1 MSSLYEQ
8 NLWNKIDFL
17 HERYTRHHTYM
28 SHFLDIMSRYHQA
41 CFDFSK
47 SIKNII
53 SKNYSLSDDESSTWN
68 NSMKSFINC
77 LSSHSQL
84 FLQTSENIKNTII
97 DPITKSLQEHSLKEK
112 DTYMTYN
119 KTRNIYNNLKNSLD
133 KAHKEFE
140 LKAKD
145 SENLV
150 YNSKKAK
157 LQNLGNPEQLAK
169 MEAKATDALTSAT
182 MCEEKYMNIID
193 DANKA
198 RENETLL
205 QKKTHNFY
213 ETCDNY
219 YYTQIKSVIGFNITN
234 LKQMASSIKMEII
247 DLTDRFDRLSLENDI
262 KEFIEKNKSDAKPD
276 SNIEFIP
283 YVPCPELSKRSSSK
297 SLNKQEIADF
307 DIKCE
312 VVSTFKK
319 YFKNI
324 RADLNMV
331 EEKNK
336 NTMRNLIGAQS
347 WRQQGRNS
355 FEYHHGGQFGNF
367 ANGTAFM
374 VHSKQEL
381 DSIKQQIVSYCDA
394 NNARAYITCN
404 PRSESAIKTHLANL
418 GKKFGKRLN
427 PWDQKFGFEHMAGQA
442 KPYGPNWTDRIR
454 FFLDIDTKKNAY
466 YLPSTKTNKIRL
478 KKVTDK
484 NGKEVLYVDDANY
497 PKLKNCI
504 VTIESKGSQI
514 FLPKYPNQEQ
524 ELISLGALNVWNET
538 KNILNQ
544 FGVPVE
550 TEYETPS
557 GGLHVVI
564 ADISKIQDVNGM
576 EKALMVF
583 DDDLPAGMTQL
594 VHLNMDGKLILYS
607 NVDTAGY

>member
-169 MEAKATDALTSAT
+169 MESKATDALTSAT

-198 RENETLL
+198 RENEILL

-336 NTMRNLIGAQS
+336 NTMRNLIDRLLKVES
-347 WRQQGRNS
+347 
-355 FEYHHGGQFGNF
+355 
-367 ANGTAFM
+367 
-374 VHSKQEL
+374 
-381 DSIKQQIVSYCDA
+381 
-394 NNARAYITCN
+394 N
-404 PRSESAIKTHLANL
+404 PLSAL
-418 GKKFGKRLN
+418 GKKELEDLLN
-427 PWDQKFGFEHMAGQA
+427 QLRDLDMKSYFLLYLSKVKSKGLIESEKLFMDLKEIIFYILKLSEEAQDFETTQNCIILSQKLYMEN
-442 KPYGPNWTDRIR
+442 KITK
-454 FFLDIDTKKNAY
+454 TKKYLVDYIRDYNWLNTIEFWESIIELMIQKEITKNEEINKNKDEKEQQSNAKNIVFSQVFSY
-466 YLPSTKTNKIRL
+466 SGNMVEFNIKKEDIIEMVEKFCREFEIDKSMLDVIIENVNNMMNNKIQRQKEEEEKN
-478 KKVTDK
+478 KKMMEEMKKDEK
-484 NGKEVLYVDDANY
+484 NGQPQKVEVIKDYF
-497 PKLKNCI
+497 
-504 VTIESKGSQI
+504 S
-514 FLPKYPNQEQ
+514 
-524 ELISLGALNVWNET
+524 
-538 KNILNQ
+538 
-544 FGVPVE
+544 
-550 TEYETPS
+550 
-557 GGLHVVI
+557 
-564 ADISKIQDVNGM
+564 ADK
-576 EKALMVF
+576 
-583 DDDLPAGMTQL
+583 
-594 VHLNMDGKLILYS
+594 
-607 NVDTAGY
+607 

>member
-262 KEFIEKNKSDAKPD
+262 KEFIEKNKSDSKPD

-336 NTMRNLIGAQS
+336 NTMRNLIDRLLKVES
-347 WRQQGRNS
+347 
-355 FEYHHGGQFGNF
+355 
-367 ANGTAFM
+367 
-374 VHSKQEL
+374 
-381 DSIKQQIVSYCDA
+381 
-394 NNARAYITCN
+394 N
-404 PRSESAIKTHLANL
+404 PLSAL
-418 GKKFGKRLN
+418 GKKELEDLLN
-427 PWDQKFGFEHMAGQA
+427 QLRDLDMKSYFLLYLSKVKSKGLIESEKLFMDLKEIIFYILKLSEEAQDFETTQNCIILSQKLYMEN
-442 KPYGPNWTDRIR
+442 KITK
-454 FFLDIDTKKNAY
+454 TKKYLVDYIRDYNWLNTIEFWESIIELMIQKEITKNEEINKNKDEKEQQSNAKNIVFSQVFSY
-466 YLPSTKTNKIRL
+466 SGNMVEFNIKKEDIIEMVEKFCREFEIDKSMLDVIVENVNNMMNNKIQRQKEEEEKN
-478 KKVTDK
+478 KKMMEEMKKDEK
-484 NGKEVLYVDDANY
+484 NGQPQKVEVIKDYF
-497 PKLKNCI
+497 
-504 VTIESKGSQI
+504 S
-514 FLPKYPNQEQ
+514 
-524 ELISLGALNVWNET
+524 
-538 KNILNQ
+538 
-544 FGVPVE
+544 
-550 TEYETPS
+550 
-557 GGLHVVI
+557 
-564 ADISKIQDVNGM
+564 ADK
-576 EKALMVF
+576 
-583 DDDLPAGMTQL
+583 
-594 VHLNMDGKLILYS
+594 
-607 NVDTAGY
+607 

>member
-157 LQNLGNPEQLAK
+157 LQNLGNQEQLAK

-336 NTMRNLIGAQS
+336 NTMRNLIDRLLKVES
-347 WRQQGRNS
+347 
-355 FEYHHGGQFGNF
+355 
-367 ANGTAFM
+367 
-374 VHSKQEL
+374 
-381 DSIKQQIVSYCDA
+381 
-394 NNARAYITCN
+394 N
-404 PRSESAIKTHLANL
+404 PLSAL
-418 GKKFGKRLN
+418 GKKELEDLLN
-427 PWDQKFGFEHMAGQA
+427 QLRDLDMKSYFLLYLSKVKSKGLIESEKLFMDLKEIIFYILKLSEEAQDFETTQNCIILSQKLYMEN
-442 KPYGPNWTDRIR
+442 KITK
-454 FFLDIDTKKNAY
+454 TKKYLVDYIRDYNWLNTIEFWESIIELMIQKEITKNEEINKNKDEKEQQSNAKNIVFSQVFSY
-466 YLPSTKTNKIRL
+466 SGNMVEFNIKKEDIIEMVEKFCREFEIDKSMLDVIVENVNNMMNNKIQRQKEEEEKN
-478 KKVTDK
+478 KKMMEEMKKDEK
-484 NGKEVLYVDDANY
+484 NGQPQKVEVIKDYF
-497 PKLKNCI
+497 
-504 VTIESKGSQI
+504 S
-514 FLPKYPNQEQ
+514 
-524 ELISLGALNVWNET
+524 
-538 KNILNQ
+538 
-544 FGVPVE
+544 
-550 TEYETPS
+550 
-557 GGLHVVI
+557 
-564 ADISKIQDVNGM
+564 ADK
-576 EKALMVF
+576 
-583 DDDLPAGMTQL
+583 
-594 VHLNMDGKLILYS
+594 
-607 NVDTAGY
+607 

>member
-336 NTMRNLIGAQS
+336 NTMRNLIDRLLKVES
-347 WRQQGRNS
+347 
-355 FEYHHGGQFGNF
+355 
-367 ANGTAFM
+367 
-374 VHSKQEL
+374 
-381 DSIKQQIVSYCDA
+381 
-394 NNARAYITCN
+394 N
-404 PRSESAIKTHLANL
+404 PLSAL
-418 GKKFGKRLN
+418 GKKELEDLLN
-427 PWDQKFGFEHMAGQA
+427 QLRDLDMKSYFLLYLSKVKSKGLIESEKLFMDLKEIIFYILKLSEEAQDFETTQNCIILSQKLYMEN
-442 KPYGPNWTDRIR
+442 KITK
-454 FFLDIDTKKNAY
+454 TKKYLVDYIRDYNWLNTIEFWESIIELMIQKEITKNEEINKNKDEKEQQSNAKNIVFSQVFSY
-466 YLPSTKTNKIRL
+466 SGNMVEFNIKKEDIIEMVEKFCREFEIDKSMLDVIVENVNNMMNNKIQRQKEEEEKN
-478 KKVTDK
+478 KKMEEMKKDEK
-484 NGKEVLYVDDANY
+484 NGQPQKVEVIKDYF
-497 PKLKNCI
+497 
-504 VTIESKGSQI
+504 S
-514 FLPKYPNQEQ
+514 
-524 ELISLGALNVWNET
+524 
-538 KNILNQ
+538 
-544 FGVPVE
+544 
-550 TEYETPS
+550 
-557 GGLHVVI
+557 
-564 ADISKIQDVNGM
+564 ADK
-576 EKALMVF
+576 
-583 DDDLPAGMTQL
+583 
-594 VHLNMDGKLILYS
+594 
-607 NVDTAGY
+607 

>member
-169 MEAKATDALTSAT
+169 MESKATDALTSAT

-198 RENETLL
+198 RENEILL

-336 NTMRNLIGAQS
+336 NTMRNLIDRLLKVES
-347 WRQQGRNS
+347 
-355 FEYHHGGQFGNF
+355 
-367 ANGTAFM
+367 
-374 VHSKQEL
+374 
-381 DSIKQQIVSYCDA
+381 
-394 NNARAYITCN
+394 N
-404 PRSESAIKTHLANL
+404 PLSAL
-418 GKKFGKRLN
+418 GKKELEDLLN
-427 PWDQKFGFEHMAGQA
+427 QLRDLDMKSYFLLYLSKVKSKGLIESEKLFMDLKEIIFYILKLSEEAQDFETTQNCIILSQKLYMEN
-442 KPYGPNWTDRIR
+442 KITK
-454 FFLDIDTKKNAY
+454 TKKYLVDYIRDYNWLNTIEFWESIIELMIQKEITKNEEINKNKDEKEQQSNAKNIVFSQVFSY
-466 YLPSTKTNKIRL
+466 SGNMVEFNIKKEDIIEMVEKFCREFEIDKSMLDVIVENVNNMMNNKIQRQKEEEEKN
-478 KKVTDK
+478 KKMMEEMKKDEK
-484 NGKEVLYVDDANY
+484 NGQPQKVEVIKDYF
-497 PKLKNCI
+497 
-504 VTIESKGSQI
+504 S
-514 FLPKYPNQEQ
+514 
-524 ELISLGALNVWNET
+524 
-538 KNILNQ
+538 
-544 FGVPVE
+544 
-550 TEYETPS
+550 
-557 GGLHVVI
+557 
-564 ADISKIQDVNGM
+564 ADK
-576 EKALMVF
+576 
-583 DDDLPAGMTQL
+583 
-594 VHLNMDGKLILYS
+594 
-607 NVDTAGY
+607 

>member
-198 RENETLL
+198 RENEILL

-262 KEFIEKNKSDAKPD
+262 KEFIEKNKSDSKPD

-336 NTMRNLIGAQS
+336 NTMRNLIDRLLKVES
-347 WRQQGRNS
+347 
-355 FEYHHGGQFGNF
+355 
-367 ANGTAFM
+367 
-374 VHSKQEL
+374 
-381 DSIKQQIVSYCDA
+381 
-394 NNARAYITCN
+394 N
-404 PRSESAIKTHLANL
+404 PLSAL
-418 GKKFGKRLN
+418 GKKELEDLLN
-427 PWDQKFGFEHMAGQA
+427 QLRDLDMKSYFLLYLSKVKSKGLIESEKLFMDLKEIIFYILKLSEEAQDFETTQNCIILSQKLYMEN
-442 KPYGPNWTDRIR
+442 KITK
-454 FFLDIDTKKNAY
+454 TKKYLVDYIRDYNWLNTIEFWESIIELMIQKEITKNEEINKNKDEKEQQSNAKNIVFSQVFSY
-466 YLPSTKTNKIRL
+466 SGNMVEFNIKKEDIIEMVEKFCREFEIDKSMLDVIVENVNNMMNNKIQRQKEEEEKN
-478 KKVTDK
+478 KKMMEEMKKDEK
-484 NGKEVLYVDDANY
+484 NGQPQKVEVIKDYF
-497 PKLKNCI
+497 
-504 VTIESKGSQI
+504 S
-514 FLPKYPNQEQ
+514 
-524 ELISLGALNVWNET
+524 
-538 KNILNQ
+538 
-544 FGVPVE
+544 
-550 TEYETPS
+550 
-557 GGLHVVI
+557 
-564 ADISKIQDVNGM
+564 ADK
-576 EKALMVF
+576 
-583 DDDLPAGMTQL
+583 
-594 VHLNMDGKLILYS
+594 
-607 NVDTAGY
+607 

>member
-133 KAHKEFE
+133 KVHKEFE

-198 RENETLL
+198 RENEILL

-336 NTMRNLIGAQS
+336 NTMRNLIDRLLKVES
-347 WRQQGRNS
+347 
-355 FEYHHGGQFGNF
+355 
-367 ANGTAFM
+367 
-374 VHSKQEL
+374 
-381 DSIKQQIVSYCDA
+381 
-394 NNARAYITCN
+394 N
-404 PRSESAIKTHLANL
+404 PLSAL
-418 GKKFGKRLN
+418 GKKELEDLLN
-427 PWDQKFGFEHMAGQA
+427 QLRDLDMKSYFLLYLSKVKSKGLIESEKLFMDLKEIIFYILKLSEEAQDFETTQNCIILSQKLYMEN
-442 KPYGPNWTDRIR
+442 KITK
-454 FFLDIDTKKNAY
+454 TKKYLVDYIRDYNWLNTIEFWESIIELMIQKEITKNEEINKNKDEKEQQSNAKNIVFSQVFSY
-466 YLPSTKTNKIRL
+466 SGNMVEFNIKKEDIIEMVEKFCREFEIDKSMLDVIVENVNNMMNNKIQRQKEEEEKN
-478 KKVTDK
+478 KKMMEEMKKDEK
-484 NGKEVLYVDDANY
+484 NGQ
-497 PKLKNCI
+497 P
-504 VTIESKGSQI
+504 Q
-514 FLPKYPNQEQ
+514 
-524 ELISLGALNVWNET
+524 
-538 KNILNQ
+538 
-544 FGVPVE
+544 
-550 TEYETPS
+550 
-557 GGLHVVI
+557 
-564 ADISKIQDVNGM
+564 KI
-576 EKALMVF
+576 
-583 DDDLPAGMTQL
+583 
-594 VHLNMDGKLILYS
+594 
-607 NVDTAGY
+607 

>member
-77 LSSHSQL
+77 LLSHSQL

-198 RENETLL
+198 RENEILL

-336 NTMRNLIGAQS
+336 NTMRNLIDRLLKVES
-347 WRQQGRNS
+347 
-355 FEYHHGGQFGNF
+355 
-367 ANGTAFM
+367 
-374 VHSKQEL
+374 
-381 DSIKQQIVSYCDA
+381 
-394 NNARAYITCN
+394 N
-404 PRSESAIKTHLANL
+404 PLSAL
-418 GKKFGKRLN
+418 GKKELEDLLN
-427 PWDQKFGFEHMAGQA
+427 QLRDLDMKSYFLLYLSKVKSKGLIESEKLFMDLKEIIFYILKLSEEAQDFETTQNCIILSQKLYMEN
-442 KPYGPNWTDRIR
+442 KITK
-454 FFLDIDTKKNAY
+454 TKKYLVDYIRDYNWLNTIEFWESIIELMIQKEITKNEEINKNKDEKEQQSNAKNIVFSQVFSY
-466 YLPSTKTNKIRL
+466 SGNMVEFNIKKEDIIEMVEKFCREFEIDKSMLDVIVENVNNMMNNKIQRQKEEEEKN
-478 KKVTDK
+478 KKMMEEMKKDEK
-484 NGKEVLYVDDANY
+484 NGQPQKVEVIKDYF
-497 PKLKNCI
+497 
-504 VTIESKGSQI
+504 S
-514 FLPKYPNQEQ
+514 
-524 ELISLGALNVWNET
+524 
-538 KNILNQ
+538 
-544 FGVPVE
+544 
-550 TEYETPS
+550 
-557 GGLHVVI
+557 
-564 ADISKIQDVNGM
+564 ADK
-576 EKALMVF
+576 
-583 DDDLPAGMTQL
+583 
-594 VHLNMDGKLILYS
+594 
-607 NVDTAGY
+607 

>member
-84 FLQTSENIKNTII
+84 FLQTSENIKNIII

-198 RENETLL
+198 RENEILL

-336 NTMRNLIGAQS
+336 NTMRNLIDRLLKVES
-347 WRQQGRNS
+347 
-355 FEYHHGGQFGNF
+355 
-367 ANGTAFM
+367 
-374 VHSKQEL
+374 
-381 DSIKQQIVSYCDA
+381 
-394 NNARAYITCN
+394 N
-404 PRSESAIKTHLANL
+404 PLSAL
-418 GKKFGKRLN
+418 GKKELEDLLN
-427 PWDQKFGFEHMAGQA
+427 QLRDLDMKSYFLLYLSKVKSKGLIESEKLFMDLKEIIFYILKLSEEAQDFETTQNCIILSQKLYMEN
-442 KPYGPNWTDRIR
+442 KITK
-454 FFLDIDTKKNAY
+454 TKKYLVDYIRDYNWLNTIEFWESIIELMIQKEITKNEEINKNKDEKEQQSNAKNIVFSQVFSY
-466 YLPSTKTNKIRL
+466 SGNMVEFNIKKEDIIEMVEKFCREFEIDKSMLDVIVENVNNMMNNKIQRQKEEEEKN
-478 KKVTDK
+478 KKMMEEMKKDEK
-484 NGKEVLYVDDANY
+484 NGQPQKVEVIKDYF
-497 PKLKNCI
+497 
-504 VTIESKGSQI
+504 S
-514 FLPKYPNQEQ
+514 
-524 ELISLGALNVWNET
+524 
-538 KNILNQ
+538 
-544 FGVPVE
+544 
-550 TEYETPS
+550 
-557 GGLHVVI
+557 
-564 ADISKIQDVNGM
+564 ADK
-576 EKALMVF
+576 
-583 DDDLPAGMTQL
+583 
-594 VHLNMDGKLILYS
+594 
-607 NVDTAGY
+607 

>member
-169 MEAKATDALTSAT
+169 MEAKATDSLTSAT

-198 RENETLL
+198 RENEILL

-247 DLTDRFDRLSLENDI
+247 DLTDRFDRLSLDNDI

-336 NTMRNLIGAQS
+336 NTMRNLIDRLLKVES
-347 WRQQGRNS
+347 
-355 FEYHHGGQFGNF
+355 
-367 ANGTAFM
+367 
-374 VHSKQEL
+374 
-381 DSIKQQIVSYCDA
+381 
-394 NNARAYITCN
+394 N
-404 PRSESAIKTHLANL
+404 PLSAL
-418 GKKFGKRLN
+418 GKKELEDLLN
-427 PWDQKFGFEHMAGQA
+427 QLRDLDMKSYFLLYLSKVKSKGLIESEKLFMDLKEIIFYILKLSEEAQDFETTQNCIILSQKLYMEN
-442 KPYGPNWTDRIR
+442 KITK
-454 FFLDIDTKKNAY
+454 TKKYLVDYIRDYNWLNTIEFWESIIELMIQKEITKNEEINKNKDEKEQQSNAKNIVFSQVFSY
-466 YLPSTKTNKIRL
+466 SGNMVEFNIKKEDIIEMVEKFCREFEIDKSMLDVIVENVNNMMNNKIQRQKEEEEKN
-478 KKVTDK
+478 KKMMEEMKKDEK
-484 NGKEVLYVDDANY
+484 NGQPQKVEVIKNY
-497 PKLKNCI
+497 F
-504 VTIESKGSQI
+504 S
-514 FLPKYPNQEQ
+514 
-524 ELISLGALNVWNET
+524 
-538 KNILNQ
+538 
-544 FGVPVE
+544 
-550 TEYETPS
+550 
-557 GGLHVVI
+557 
-564 ADISKIQDVNGM
+564 ADK
-576 EKALMVF
+576 
-583 DDDLPAGMTQL
+583 
-594 VHLNMDGKLILYS
+594 
-607 NVDTAGY
+607 

>member
-169 MEAKATDALTSAT
+169 MEAKATDSLTSAT

-198 RENETLL
+198 RENEILL

-336 NTMRNLIGAQS
+336 NTMRNLIDRLLKVES
-347 WRQQGRNS
+347 
-355 FEYHHGGQFGNF
+355 
-367 ANGTAFM
+367 
-374 VHSKQEL
+374 
-381 DSIKQQIVSYCDA
+381 
-394 NNARAYITCN
+394 N
-404 PRSESAIKTHLANL
+404 PLSAL
-418 GKKFGKRLN
+418 GKKELEDLLN
-427 PWDQKFGFEHMAGQA
+427 QLRDLDMKSYFLLYLSKVKSKGLIESEKLFMDLKEIIFYILKLSEEAQDFETTQNCIILSQKLYMEN
-442 KPYGPNWTDRIR
+442 KITK
-454 FFLDIDTKKNAY
+454 TKKYLVDYIRDYNWLNTIEFWESIIELMIQKEITKNEEINKNKDEKEQQSNAKNIVFSQVFSY
-466 YLPSTKTNKIRL
+466 SGNMVEFNIKKEDIIEMVEKFCREFEIDKSMLDVIVENVNNMMNNKIQRQKEEEEKN
-478 KKVTDK
+478 KKMMEEMKKDEK
-484 NGKEVLYVDDANY
+484 NGQPQKVEVIKDYF
-497 PKLKNCI
+497 
-504 VTIESKGSQI
+504 S
-514 FLPKYPNQEQ
+514 
-524 ELISLGALNVWNET
+524 
-538 KNILNQ
+538 
-544 FGVPVE
+544 
-550 TEYETPS
+550 
-557 GGLHVVI
+557 
-564 ADISKIQDVNGM
+564 ADK
-576 EKALMVF
+576 
-583 DDDLPAGMTQL
+583 
-594 VHLNMDGKLILYS
+594 
-607 NVDTAGY
+607 

>member
-169 MEAKATDALTSAT
+169 MEAKATDALTGAT

-198 RENETLL
+198 RENEILL

-247 DLTDRFDRLSLENDI
+247 DLTDRFDRLSLDNDI

-336 NTMRNLIGAQS
+336 NTMRNLIDRLLKVES
-347 WRQQGRNS
+347 
-355 FEYHHGGQFGNF
+355 
-367 ANGTAFM
+367 
-374 VHSKQEL
+374 
-381 DSIKQQIVSYCDA
+381 
-394 NNARAYITCN
+394 N
-404 PRSESAIKTHLANL
+404 PLSAL
-418 GKKFGKRLN
+418 GKKELEDLLN
-427 PWDQKFGFEHMAGQA
+427 QLRDLDMKSYFLLYLSKVKSKGLIESEKLFMDLKEIIFYILKLSEEAQDFETTQNCIILSQKLYMEN
-442 KPYGPNWTDRIR
+442 KITK
-454 FFLDIDTKKNAY
+454 TKKYLVDYIRDYNWLNTIEFWESIIELMIQKEITKNEEINKNKDEKEQQSNAKNIVFSQVFSY
-466 YLPSTKTNKIRL
+466 SGNMVEFNIKKEDIIEMVEKFCREFEIDKSMLDVIVENVNNMMNNKIQRQKEEEEKN
-478 KKVTDK
+478 KKMMEEMKKDEK
-484 NGKEVLYVDDANY
+484 NGQPQKVEVIKDYF
-497 PKLKNCI
+497 
-504 VTIESKGSQI
+504 S
-514 FLPKYPNQEQ
+514 
-524 ELISLGALNVWNET
+524 
-538 KNILNQ
+538 
-544 FGVPVE
+544 
-550 TEYETPS
+550 
-557 GGLHVVI
+557 
-564 ADISKIQDVNGM
+564 ADK
-576 EKALMVF
+576 
-583 DDDLPAGMTQL
+583 
-594 VHLNMDGKLILYS
+594 
-607 NVDTAGY
+607 

>member
-336 NTMRNLIGAQS
+336 NTMRNLIDRLLKVES
-347 WRQQGRNS
+347 
-355 FEYHHGGQFGNF
+355 
-367 ANGTAFM
+367 
-374 VHSKQEL
+374 
-381 DSIKQQIVSYCDA
+381 
-394 NNARAYITCN
+394 N
-404 PRSESAIKTHLANL
+404 PLSAL
-418 GKKFGKRLN
+418 GKKELEDLLN
-427 PWDQKFGFEHMAGQA
+427 QLRDLDMKSYFLLYLSKVKSKGLIESEKLFMDLKEIIFYILKLSEEAQDFETTQNCIILSQKLYMEN
-442 KPYGPNWTDRIR
+442 KITK
-454 FFLDIDTKKNAY
+454 TKKYLVDYIRDYNWLNTIEFWESIIELMIQKEITKNEEINKNKDEKEQQSNAKNIVFSQVFSY
-466 YLPSTKTNKIRL
+466 SGNMVEFNIKKEDIIEMVEKFCREFEIDKSMLDVIIENVNNMMNNKIQRQKEEEEKN
-478 KKVTDK
+478 KKMMEEMKKDEK
-484 NGKEVLYVDDANY
+484 NGQPQKVEVIKDYF
-497 PKLKNCI
+497 
-504 VTIESKGSQI
+504 S
-514 FLPKYPNQEQ
+514 
-524 ELISLGALNVWNET
+524 
-538 KNILNQ
+538 
-544 FGVPVE
+544 
-550 TEYETPS
+550 
-557 GGLHVVI
+557 
-564 ADISKIQDVNGM
+564 ADK
-576 EKALMVF
+576 
-583 DDDLPAGMTQL
+583 
-594 VHLNMDGKLILYS
+594 
-607 NVDTAGY
+607 

>member
-205 QKKTHNFY
+205 QKKTHYFY

-336 NTMRNLIGAQS
+336 NTMRNLIDRLLKVES
-347 WRQQGRNS
+347 
-355 FEYHHGGQFGNF
+355 
-367 ANGTAFM
+367 
-374 VHSKQEL
+374 
-381 DSIKQQIVSYCDA
+381 
-394 NNARAYITCN
+394 N
-404 PRSESAIKTHLANL
+404 PLSAL
-418 GKKFGKRLN
+418 GKKELEDLLN
-427 PWDQKFGFEHMAGQA
+427 QLRDLDMKSYFLLYLSKVKSKGLIESEKLFMDLKEIIFYILKLSEEAQDFETTQNCIILSQKLYMEN
-442 KPYGPNWTDRIR
+442 KITK
-454 FFLDIDTKKNAY
+454 TKKYLVDYIRDYNWLNTIEFWESIIELMIQKEITKNEEINKNKDEKEQQSNAKNIVFSQVFSY
-466 YLPSTKTNKIRL
+466 SGNMVEFNIKKEDIIEMVEKFCREFEIDKSMLDVIVENVNNMMNNKIQRQKEEEEKN
-478 KKVTDK
+478 KKMMEEMKKDEK
-484 NGKEVLYVDDANY
+484 NGQPQKVEVIKDYF
-497 PKLKNCI
+497 
-504 VTIESKGSQI
+504 S
-514 FLPKYPNQEQ
+514 
-524 ELISLGALNVWNET
+524 
-538 KNILNQ
+538 
-544 FGVPVE
+544 
-550 TEYETPS
+550 
-557 GGLHVVI
+557 
-564 ADISKIQDVNGM
+564 ADK
-576 EKALMVF
+576 
-583 DDDLPAGMTQL
+583 
-594 VHLNMDGKLILYS
+594 
-607 NVDTAGY
+607 

>member
-182 MCEEKYMNIID
+182 ICEEKYMNIID

-336 NTMRNLIGAQS
+336 NTMRNLIDRLLKVES
-347 WRQQGRNS
+347 
-355 FEYHHGGQFGNF
+355 
-367 ANGTAFM
+367 
-374 VHSKQEL
+374 
-381 DSIKQQIVSYCDA
+381 
-394 NNARAYITCN
+394 N
-404 PRSESAIKTHLANL
+404 PLSAL
-418 GKKFGKRLN
+418 GKKELEDLLN
-427 PWDQKFGFEHMAGQA
+427 QLRDLDMKSYFLLYLSKVKSKGLIESEKLFMDLKEIIFYILKLSEEAQDFETTQNCIILSQKLYMEN
-442 KPYGPNWTDRIR
+442 KITK
-454 FFLDIDTKKNAY
+454 TKKYLVDYIRDYNWLNTIEFWESIIELMIQKEITKNEEINKNKDEKEQQSNAKNIVFSQVFSY
-466 YLPSTKTNKIRL
+466 SGNMVEFNIKKEDIIEMVEKFCREFEIDKSMLDVIVENVNNMMNNKIQRQKEEEEKN
-478 KKVTDK
+478 KKMMEEMKKDEK
-484 NGKEVLYVDDANY
+484 NGQPQKVEVIKDYF
-497 PKLKNCI
+497 
-504 VTIESKGSQI
+504 S
-514 FLPKYPNQEQ
+514 
-524 ELISLGALNVWNET
+524 
-538 KNILNQ
+538 
-544 FGVPVE
+544 
-550 TEYETPS
+550 
-557 GGLHVVI
+557 
-564 ADISKIQDVNGM
+564 ADK
-576 EKALMVF
+576 
-583 DDDLPAGMTQL
+583 
-594 VHLNMDGKLILYS
+594 
-607 NVDTAGY
+607 

>member
-297 SLNKQEIADF
+297 SLNKQEIDDF

-336 NTMRNLIGAQS
+336 NTMRNLIDRLLKVES
-347 WRQQGRNS
+347 
-355 FEYHHGGQFGNF
+355 
-367 ANGTAFM
+367 
-374 VHSKQEL
+374 
-381 DSIKQQIVSYCDA
+381 
-394 NNARAYITCN
+394 N
-404 PRSESAIKTHLANL
+404 PLSAL
-418 GKKFGKRLN
+418 GKKELEDLLN
-427 PWDQKFGFEHMAGQA
+427 QLRDLDMKSYFLLYLSKVKSKGLIESEKLFMDLKEIIFYILKLSEEAQDFETTQNCIILSQKLYMEN
-442 KPYGPNWTDRIR
+442 KITK
-454 FFLDIDTKKNAY
+454 TKKYLVDYIRDYNWLNTIEFWESIIELMIQKEITKNEEINKNKDEKEQQSNAKNIVFSQVFSY
-466 YLPSTKTNKIRL
+466 SGNMVEFNIKKEDIIEMVEKFCREFEIDKSMLDVIVENVNNMMNNKIQRQKEEEEKN
-478 KKVTDK
+478 KKMMEEMKKDEK
-484 NGKEVLYVDDANY
+484 NGQPQKVEVIKDYF
-497 PKLKNCI
+497 
-504 VTIESKGSQI
+504 S
-514 FLPKYPNQEQ
+514 
-524 ELISLGALNVWNET
+524 
-538 KNILNQ
+538 
-544 FGVPVE
+544 
-550 TEYETPS
+550 
-557 GGLHVVI
+557 
-564 ADISKIQDVNGM
+564 ADK
-576 EKALMVF
+576 
-583 DDDLPAGMTQL
+583 
-594 VHLNMDGKLILYS
+594 
-607 NVDTAGY
+607 

>member
-17 HERYTRHHTYM
+17 HERYIRHHTYM

-198 RENETLL
+198 RENEILL

-336 NTMRNLIGAQS
+336 NTMRNLIDRLLKVES
-347 WRQQGRNS
+347 
-355 FEYHHGGQFGNF
+355 
-367 ANGTAFM
+367 
-374 VHSKQEL
+374 
-381 DSIKQQIVSYCDA
+381 
-394 NNARAYITCN
+394 N
-404 PRSESAIKTHLANL
+404 PLSAL
-418 GKKFGKRLN
+418 GKKELEDLLN
-427 PWDQKFGFEHMAGQA
+427 QLRDLDMKSYFLLYLSKVKSKGLIESEKLFMDLKEIIFYILKLSEEAQDFETTQNCIILSQKLYMEN
-442 KPYGPNWTDRIR
+442 KITK
-454 FFLDIDTKKNAY
+454 TKKYLVDYIRDYNWLNTIEFWESIIELMIQKEITKNEEINKNKDEKEQQSNAKNIVFSQVFSY
-466 YLPSTKTNKIRL
+466 SGNMVEFNIKKEDIIEMVEKFCREFEIDKSMLDVIVENVNNMMNNKIQRQKEEEEKN
-478 KKVTDK
+478 KKMMEEMKKDEK
-484 NGKEVLYVDDANY
+484 NGQPQKVEVIKDYF
-497 PKLKNCI
+497 
-504 VTIESKGSQI
+504 S
-514 FLPKYPNQEQ
+514 
-524 ELISLGALNVWNET
+524 
-538 KNILNQ
+538 
-544 FGVPVE
+544 
-550 TEYETPS
+550 
-557 GGLHVVI
+557 
-564 ADISKIQDVNGM
+564 ADK
-576 EKALMVF
+576 
-583 DDDLPAGMTQL
+583 
-594 VHLNMDGKLILYS
+594 
-607 NVDTAGY
+607 

>member
-97 DPITKSLQEHSLKEK
+97 EPITKSLQEHSLKEK

-336 NTMRNLIGAQS
+336 NTMRNLIDRLLKVES
-347 WRQQGRNS
+347 
-355 FEYHHGGQFGNF
+355 
-367 ANGTAFM
+367 
-374 VHSKQEL
+374 
-381 DSIKQQIVSYCDA
+381 
-394 NNARAYITCN
+394 N
-404 PRSESAIKTHLANL
+404 PLSAL
-418 GKKFGKRLN
+418 GKKELEDLLN
-427 PWDQKFGFEHMAGQA
+427 QLRDLDMKSYFLLYLSKVKSKGLIESEKLFMDLKEIIFYILKLSEEAQDFETTQNCIILSQKLYMEN
-442 KPYGPNWTDRIR
+442 KITK
-454 FFLDIDTKKNAY
+454 TKKYLVDYIRDYNWLNTIEFWESIIELMIQKEITKNEEINKNKDEKEQQSNAKNIVFSQVFSY
-466 YLPSTKTNKIRL
+466 SGNMVEFNIKKEDIIEMVEKFCREFEIDKSMLDVIVENVNNMMNNKIQRQKEEEEKN
-478 KKVTDK
+478 KKMMEEMKKDEK
-484 NGKEVLYVDDANY
+484 NGQPQKVEVIKDYF
-497 PKLKNCI
+497 
-504 VTIESKGSQI
+504 S
-514 FLPKYPNQEQ
+514 
-524 ELISLGALNVWNET
+524 
-538 KNILNQ
+538 
-544 FGVPVE
+544 
-550 TEYETPS
+550 
-557 GGLHVVI
+557 
-564 ADISKIQDVNGM
+564 ADK
-576 EKALMVF
+576 
-583 DDDLPAGMTQL
+583 
-594 VHLNMDGKLILYS
+594 
-607 NVDTAGY
+607 

>member
-182 MCEEKYMNIID
+182 MCEEKYMNIIN

-336 NTMRNLIGAQS
+336 NTMRNLIDRLLKVES
-347 WRQQGRNS
+347 
-355 FEYHHGGQFGNF
+355 
-367 ANGTAFM
+367 
-374 VHSKQEL
+374 
-381 DSIKQQIVSYCDA
+381 
-394 NNARAYITCN
+394 N
-404 PRSESAIKTHLANL
+404 PLSAL
-418 GKKFGKRLN
+418 GKKELEDLLN
-427 PWDQKFGFEHMAGQA
+427 QLRDLDMKSYFLLYLSKVKSKGLIESEKLFMDLKEIIFYILKLSEEAQDFETTQNCIILSQKLYMEN
-442 KPYGPNWTDRIR
+442 KITK
-454 FFLDIDTKKNAY
+454 TKKYLVDYIRDYNWLNTIEFWESIIELMIQKEITKNEEINKNKDEKEQQSNAKNIVFSQVFSY
-466 YLPSTKTNKIRL
+466 SGNMVEFNIKKEDIIEMVEKFCREFEIDKSMLDVIVENVNNMMNNKIQRQKEEEEKN
-478 KKVTDK
+478 KKMMEEMKKDEK
-484 NGKEVLYVDDANY
+484 NGQPQKVEVIKDYF
-497 PKLKNCI
+497 
-504 VTIESKGSQI
+504 S
-514 FLPKYPNQEQ
+514 
-524 ELISLGALNVWNET
+524 
-538 KNILNQ
+538 
-544 FGVPVE
+544 
-550 TEYETPS
+550 
-557 GGLHVVI
+557 
-564 ADISKIQDVNGM
+564 ADK
-576 EKALMVF
+576 
-583 DDDLPAGMTQL
+583 
-594 VHLNMDGKLILYS
+594 
-607 NVDTAGY
+607 

>member
-262 KEFIEKNKSDAKPD
+262 KEFIEKNKSDTKPD

-336 NTMRNLIGAQS
+336 NTMRNLIDRLLKVES
-347 WRQQGRNS
+347 
-355 FEYHHGGQFGNF
+355 
-367 ANGTAFM
+367 
-374 VHSKQEL
+374 
-381 DSIKQQIVSYCDA
+381 
-394 NNARAYITCN
+394 N
-404 PRSESAIKTHLANL
+404 PLSAL
-418 GKKFGKRLN
+418 GKKELEDLLN
-427 PWDQKFGFEHMAGQA
+427 QLRDLDMKSYFLLYLSKVKSKGLIESEKLFMDLKEIIFYILKLSEEAQDFETTQNCIILSQKLYMEN
-442 KPYGPNWTDRIR
+442 KITK
-454 FFLDIDTKKNAY
+454 TKKYLVDYIRDYNWLNTIEFWESIIELMIQKEITKNEEINKNKDEKEQQSNAKNIVFSQVFSY
-466 YLPSTKTNKIRL
+466 SGNIVEFNIKKEDIIEMVEKFCREFEIDKSMLDVIVENVNNMMNNKIQRQKEEEEKN
-478 KKVTDK
+478 KKMMEEMKKDEK
-484 NGKEVLYVDDANY
+484 NGQPQKVEVIKDYF
-497 PKLKNCI
+497 
-504 VTIESKGSQI
+504 S
-514 FLPKYPNQEQ
+514 
-524 ELISLGALNVWNET
+524 
-538 KNILNQ
+538 
-544 FGVPVE
+544 
-550 TEYETPS
+550 
-557 GGLHVVI
+557 
-564 ADISKIQDVNGM
+564 ADK
-576 EKALMVF
+576 
-583 DDDLPAGMTQL
+583 
-594 VHLNMDGKLILYS
+594 
-607 NVDTAGY
+607 

>member
-198 RENETLL
+198 RENEILL

-336 NTMRNLIGAQS
+336 NTMRNLIDRLLKVES
-347 WRQQGRNS
+347 
-355 FEYHHGGQFGNF
+355 
-367 ANGTAFM
+367 
-374 VHSKQEL
+374 
-381 DSIKQQIVSYCDA
+381 
-394 NNARAYITCN
+394 N
-404 PRSESAIKTHLANL
+404 PLSAL
-418 GKKFGKRLN
+418 GKKELEDLLN
-427 PWDQKFGFEHMAGQA
+427 QLRDLDMKSYFLLYLSKVKSKGLIESEKLFMDLKEIIFYILKLSEEAQDFETTQNCIILSQKLYMEN
-442 KPYGPNWTDRIR
+442 KITK
-454 FFLDIDTKKNAY
+454 TKKYLVDYIRDYNWLNTIEFWESIIELMIQKEITKNEEINKNKDEKEQQSNAKNIVFSQVFSY
-466 YLPSTKTNKIRL
+466 SGNMVEFNIKKEDIIEMVEKFCREFEIDKSMLDVIIENVNNMMNNKIQRQKEEEEKN
-478 KKVTDK
+478 KKMMEEMKKDEK
-484 NGKEVLYVDDANY
+484 NGQPQKVEVIKDYF
-497 PKLKNCI
+497 
-504 VTIESKGSQI
+504 S
-514 FLPKYPNQEQ
+514 
-524 ELISLGALNVWNET
+524 
-538 KNILNQ
+538 
-544 FGVPVE
+544 
-550 TEYETPS
+550 
-557 GGLHVVI
+557 
-564 ADISKIQDVNGM
+564 ADK
-576 EKALMVF
+576 
-583 DDDLPAGMTQL
+583 
-594 VHLNMDGKLILYS
+594 
-607 NVDTAGY
+607 

>member
-247 DLTDRFDRLSLENDI
+247 DLTDRFDRLNLENDI

-276 SNIEFIP
+276 SYIEFIP

-336 NTMRNLIGAQS
+336 NTMRNLIDRLLKVES
-347 WRQQGRNS
+347 
-355 FEYHHGGQFGNF
+355 
-367 ANGTAFM
+367 
-374 VHSKQEL
+374 
-381 DSIKQQIVSYCDA
+381 
-394 NNARAYITCN
+394 N
-404 PRSESAIKTHLANL
+404 PLSAL
-418 GKKFGKRLN
+418 GKKELEDLLN
-427 PWDQKFGFEHMAGQA
+427 QLRDLDMKSYFLLYLSKVKSKGLIESEKLFMDLKEIIFYILKLSEEAQDFETTQNCIILSQKLYMEN
-442 KPYGPNWTDRIR
+442 KITK
-454 FFLDIDTKKNAY
+454 TKKYLVDYIRDYNWLNTIEFWESIIELMIQKEITKNEEINKNKDEKEQQSNAKNIVFSQVFSY
-466 YLPSTKTNKIRL
+466 SGNMVEFNIKKEDIIEMVEKFCREFEIDKSMLDVIVENVNNMMNNKIQRQKEEEEKN
-478 KKVTDK
+478 KKMMEEMKKDEK
-484 NGKEVLYVDDANY
+484 NGQPQKVEVIKDYF
-497 PKLKNCI
+497 
-504 VTIESKGSQI
+504 S
-514 FLPKYPNQEQ
+514 
-524 ELISLGALNVWNET
+524 
-538 KNILNQ
+538 
-544 FGVPVE
+544 
-550 TEYETPS
+550 
-557 GGLHVVI
+557 
-564 ADISKIQDVNGM
+564 ADK
-576 EKALMVF
+576 
-583 DDDLPAGMTQL
+583 
-594 VHLNMDGKLILYS
+594 
-607 NVDTAGY
+607 

>member
-169 MEAKATDALTSAT
+169 MEAKATDALTGAT

-198 RENETLL
+198 RENEILL

-234 LKQMASSIKMEII
+234 LKQMASSVKMEII
-247 DLTDRFDRLSLENDI
+247 DLTDRFDRLSLDNDI

-336 NTMRNLIGAQS
+336 NTMRNLIDRLLKVES
-347 WRQQGRNS
+347 
-355 FEYHHGGQFGNF
+355 
-367 ANGTAFM
+367 
-374 VHSKQEL
+374 
-381 DSIKQQIVSYCDA
+381 
-394 NNARAYITCN
+394 N
-404 PRSESAIKTHLANL
+404 PLSAL
-418 GKKFGKRLN
+418 GKKELEDLLN
-427 PWDQKFGFEHMAGQA
+427 QLRDLDMKSYFLLYLSKVKSKGLIESEKLFMDLKEIIFYILKLSEEAQDFETTQNCIILSQKLYMEN
-442 KPYGPNWTDRIR
+442 KITK
-454 FFLDIDTKKNAY
+454 TKKYLVDYIRDYNWLNTIEFWESIIELMIQKEITKNEEINKNKDEKEQQSNAKNIVFSQVFSY
-466 YLPSTKTNKIRL
+466 SGNMVEFNIKKEDIIEMVEKFCREFEIDKSMLDVIVENVNNMMNNKIQRQKEEEEKN
-478 KKVTDK
+478 KKMMEEMKKDEK
-484 NGKEVLYVDDANY
+484 NGQPQKVEVIKDYF
-497 PKLKNCI
+497 
-504 VTIESKGSQI
+504 S
-514 FLPKYPNQEQ
+514 
-524 ELISLGALNVWNET
+524 
-538 KNILNQ
+538 
-544 FGVPVE
+544 
-550 TEYETPS
+550 
-557 GGLHVVI
+557 
-564 ADISKIQDVNGM
+564 ADK
-576 EKALMVF
+576 
-583 DDDLPAGMTQL
+583 
-594 VHLNMDGKLILYS
+594 
-607 NVDTAGY
+607 

>member
-97 DPITKSLQEHSLKEK
+97 DPITKNLQEHSLKEK

-336 NTMRNLIGAQS
+336 NTMRNLIDRLLKVES
-347 WRQQGRNS
+347 
-355 FEYHHGGQFGNF
+355 
-367 ANGTAFM
+367 
-374 VHSKQEL
+374 
-381 DSIKQQIVSYCDA
+381 
-394 NNARAYITCN
+394 N
-404 PRSESAIKTHLANL
+404 PLSAL
-418 GKKFGKRLN
+418 GKKELEDLLN
-427 PWDQKFGFEHMAGQA
+427 QLRDLDMKSYFLLYLSKVKSKGLIESEKLFMDLKEIIFYILKLSEEAQDFETTQNCIILSQKLYMEN
-442 KPYGPNWTDRIR
+442 KITK
-454 FFLDIDTKKNAY
+454 TKKYLVDYIRDYNWLNTIEFWESIIELMIQKEITKNEEINKNKDEKEQQSNAKNIVFSQVFSY
-466 YLPSTKTNKIRL
+466 SGNMVEFNIKKEDIIEMVEKFCREFEIDKSMLDVIVENVNNMMNNKIQRQKEEEEKN
-478 KKVTDK
+478 KKMMEEMKKDEK
-484 NGKEVLYVDDANY
+484 NGQPQKVEVIKDYF
-497 PKLKNCI
+497 
-504 VTIESKGSQI
+504 S
-514 FLPKYPNQEQ
+514 
-524 ELISLGALNVWNET
+524 
-538 KNILNQ
+538 
-544 FGVPVE
+544 
-550 TEYETPS
+550 
-557 GGLHVVI
+557 
-564 ADISKIQDVNGM
+564 ADK
-576 EKALMVF
+576 
-583 DDDLPAGMTQL
+583 
-594 VHLNMDGKLILYS
+594 
-607 NVDTAGY
+607 

>member
-17 HERYTRHHTYM
+17 HERYTRYHTYM

-336 NTMRNLIGAQS
+336 NTMRNLIDRLLKVES
-347 WRQQGRNS
+347 
-355 FEYHHGGQFGNF
+355 
-367 ANGTAFM
+367 
-374 VHSKQEL
+374 
-381 DSIKQQIVSYCDA
+381 
-394 NNARAYITCN
+394 N
-404 PRSESAIKTHLANL
+404 PLSAL
-418 GKKFGKRLN
+418 GKKELEDLLN
-427 PWDQKFGFEHMAGQA
+427 QLRDLDMKSYFLLYLSKVKSKGLIESEKLFMDLKEIIFYILKLSEEAQDFETTQNCIILSQKLYMEN
-442 KPYGPNWTDRIR
+442 KITK
-454 FFLDIDTKKNAY
+454 TKKYLVDYIRDYNWLNTIEFWESIIELMIQKEITKNEEINKNKDEKEQQSNAKNIVFSQVFSY
-466 YLPSTKTNKIRL
+466 SGNMVEFNIKKEDIIEMVEKFCREFEIDKSMLDVIIENVNNMMNNKIQRQKEEEEKN
-478 KKVTDK
+478 KKMMEEMKKDEK
-484 NGKEVLYVDDANY
+484 NGQPQKVEVIKDYF
-497 PKLKNCI
+497 
-504 VTIESKGSQI
+504 S
-514 FLPKYPNQEQ
+514 
-524 ELISLGALNVWNET
+524 
-538 KNILNQ
+538 
-544 FGVPVE
+544 
-550 TEYETPS
+550 
-557 GGLHVVI
+557 
-564 ADISKIQDVNGM
+564 ADK
-576 EKALMVF
+576 
-583 DDDLPAGMTQL
+583 
-594 VHLNMDGKLILYS
+594 
-607 NVDTAGY
+607 

>member
-97 DPITKSLQEHSLKEK
+97 DPITKSLQEHSLREK

-336 NTMRNLIGAQS
+336 NTMRNLIDRLLKVES
-347 WRQQGRNS
+347 
-355 FEYHHGGQFGNF
+355 
-367 ANGTAFM
+367 
-374 VHSKQEL
+374 
-381 DSIKQQIVSYCDA
+381 
-394 NNARAYITCN
+394 N
-404 PRSESAIKTHLANL
+404 PLSAL
-418 GKKFGKRLN
+418 GKKELEDLLN
-427 PWDQKFGFEHMAGQA
+427 QLRDLDMKSYFLLYLSKVKSKGLIESEKLFMDLKEIIFYILKLSEEAQDFETTQNCIILSQKLYMEN
-442 KPYGPNWTDRIR
+442 KITK
-454 FFLDIDTKKNAY
+454 TKKYLVDYIRDYNWLNTIEFWESIIELMIQKEITKNEEINKNKDEKEQQSNAKNIVFSQVFSY
-466 YLPSTKTNKIRL
+466 SGNMVEFNIKKEDIIEMVEKFCREFEIDKSMLDVIVENVNNMMNNKIQRQKEEEEKN
-478 KKVTDK
+478 KKMMEEMKKDEK
-484 NGKEVLYVDDANY
+484 NGQPQKVEVIKDYF
-497 PKLKNCI
+497 
-504 VTIESKGSQI
+504 S
-514 FLPKYPNQEQ
+514 
-524 ELISLGALNVWNET
+524 
-538 KNILNQ
+538 
-544 FGVPVE
+544 
-550 TEYETPS
+550 
-557 GGLHVVI
+557 
-564 ADISKIQDVNGM
+564 ADK
-576 EKALMVF
+576 
-583 DDDLPAGMTQL
+583 
-594 VHLNMDGKLILYS
+594 
-607 NVDTAGY
+607 

>member
-1 MSSLYEQ
+1 
-8 NLWNKIDFL
+8 
-17 HERYTRHHTYM
+17 
-28 SHFLDIMSRYHQA
+28 MSRYHQA

-198 RENETLL
+198 RENEALL

-213 ETCDNY
+213 ETSDNY

-336 NTMRNLIGAQS
+336 NTMRNLIDRLLKVES
-347 WRQQGRNS
+347 
-355 FEYHHGGQFGNF
+355 
-367 ANGTAFM
+367 
-374 VHSKQEL
+374 
-381 DSIKQQIVSYCDA
+381 
-394 NNARAYITCN
+394 N
-404 PRSESAIKTHLANL
+404 PLSAL
-418 GKKFGKRLN
+418 GKKELEDLLN
-427 PWDQKFGFEHMAGQA
+427 QLRDLDMKSYFLLYLSKVKSKGLIESEKLFMDLKEIIFYILKLSEEAQDFETTQNCIILSQKLYMEN
-442 KPYGPNWTDRIR
+442 KITK
-454 FFLDIDTKKNAY
+454 TKKYLVDYIRDYNWLNTIEFWESIIELMIQKEITKNEEINKNKDEKEQQSNAKNIVFSQVFSY
-466 YLPSTKTNKIRL
+466 SGNMVEFNIKKEDIIEMVEKFCREFEIDKSMLDVIVENVNNMMNNKIQRQKEEEEKN
-478 KKVTDK
+478 KKMMEEMKKDEK
-484 NGKEVLYVDDANY
+484 NGQPQKVEVIKDYF
-497 PKLKNCI
+497 
-504 VTIESKGSQI
+504 S
-514 FLPKYPNQEQ
+514 
-524 ELISLGALNVWNET
+524 
-538 KNILNQ
+538 
-544 FGVPVE
+544 
-550 TEYETPS
+550 
-557 GGLHVVI
+557 
-564 ADISKIQDVNGM
+564 ADK
-576 EKALMVF
+576 
-583 DDDLPAGMTQL
+583 
-594 VHLNMDGKLILYS
+594 
-607 NVDTAGY
+607 

>member
-133 KAHKEFE
+133 KVHKEFE

-182 MCEEKYMNIID
+182 MCEEKYMNVID

-198 RENETLL
+198 RENEILL

-336 NTMRNLIGAQS
+336 NTMRNLIDRLLKVES
-347 WRQQGRNS
+347 
-355 FEYHHGGQFGNF
+355 
-367 ANGTAFM
+367 
-374 VHSKQEL
+374 
-381 DSIKQQIVSYCDA
+381 
-394 NNARAYITCN
+394 N
-404 PRSESAIKTHLANL
+404 PLSAL
-418 GKKFGKRLN
+418 GKKELEDLLN
-427 PWDQKFGFEHMAGQA
+427 QLRDLDMKSYFLLYLSKVKSKGLIESEKLFMDLKEIIFYILKLSEEAQDFETTQNCIILSQKLYMEN
-442 KPYGPNWTDRIR
+442 KITK
-454 FFLDIDTKKNAY
+454 TKKYLVDYIRDYNWLNTIEFWESIIELMIQKEITKNEEINKNKDEKEQQSNAKNIVFSQVFSY
-466 YLPSTKTNKIRL
+466 SGNMVEFNIKKEDIIEMVEKFCREFEIDKSMLDVIIENVNNMMNNKIQRQKEEEEKN
-478 KKVTDK
+478 KKMMEEMKKDEK
-484 NGKEVLYVDDANY
+484 NGQPQKVEVIKDYF
-497 PKLKNCI
+497 
-504 VTIESKGSQI
+504 S
-514 FLPKYPNQEQ
+514 
-524 ELISLGALNVWNET
+524 
-538 KNILNQ
+538 
-544 FGVPVE
+544 
-550 TEYETPS
+550 
-557 GGLHVVI
+557 
-564 ADISKIQDVNGM
+564 ADK
-576 EKALMVF
+576 
-583 DDDLPAGMTQL
+583 
-594 VHLNMDGKLILYS
+594 
-607 NVDTAGY
+607 

>member
-97 DPITKSLQEHSLKEK
+97 DPISKSLQEHSLKEK

-336 NTMRNLIGAQS
+336 NTMRNLIDRLLKVES
-347 WRQQGRNS
+347 
-355 FEYHHGGQFGNF
+355 
-367 ANGTAFM
+367 
-374 VHSKQEL
+374 
-381 DSIKQQIVSYCDA
+381 
-394 NNARAYITCN
+394 N
-404 PRSESAIKTHLANL
+404 PLSAL
-418 GKKFGKRLN
+418 GKKELEDLLN
-427 PWDQKFGFEHMAGQA
+427 QLRDLDMKSYFLLYLSKVKSKGLIESEKLFMDLKEIIFYILKLSEEAQDFETTQNCIILSQKLYMEN
-442 KPYGPNWTDRIR
+442 KITK
-454 FFLDIDTKKNAY
+454 TKKYLVDYIRDYNWLNTIEFWESIIELMIQKEITKNEEINKNKDEKEQQSNAKNIVFSQVFSY
-466 YLPSTKTNKIRL
+466 SGNMVEFNIKKEDIIEMVEKFCREFEIDKSMLDVIVENVNNMMNNKIQRQKEEEEKN
-478 KKVTDK
+478 KKMMEEMKKDEK
-484 NGKEVLYVDDANY
+484 NGQPQKVEVIKDYF
-497 PKLKNCI
+497 
-504 VTIESKGSQI
+504 S
-514 FLPKYPNQEQ
+514 
-524 ELISLGALNVWNET
+524 
-538 KNILNQ
+538 
-544 FGVPVE
+544 
-550 TEYETPS
+550 
-557 GGLHVVI
+557 
-564 ADISKIQDVNGM
+564 ADK
-576 EKALMVF
+576 
-583 DDDLPAGMTQL
+583 
-594 VHLNMDGKLILYS
+594 
-607 NVDTAGY
+607 

>member
-169 MEAKATDALTSAT
+169 MEAKATDSLTSAT

-336 NTMRNLIGAQS
+336 NTMRNLIDRLLKVES
-347 WRQQGRNS
+347 
-355 FEYHHGGQFGNF
+355 
-367 ANGTAFM
+367 
-374 VHSKQEL
+374 
-381 DSIKQQIVSYCDA
+381 
-394 NNARAYITCN
+394 N
-404 PRSESAIKTHLANL
+404 PLSAL
-418 GKKFGKRLN
+418 GKKELEDLLN
-427 PWDQKFGFEHMAGQA
+427 QLRDLDMKSYFLLYLSKVKSKGLIESEKLFMDLKEIIFYILKLSEEAQDFETTQNCIILSQKLYMEN
-442 KPYGPNWTDRIR
+442 KITK
-454 FFLDIDTKKNAY
+454 TKKYLVDYIRDYNWLNTIEFWESIIELMIQKEITKNEEINKNKDEKEQQSNAKNIVFSQVFSY
-466 YLPSTKTNKIRL
+466 SGNMVEFNIKKEDIIEMVEKFCREFEIDKSMLDVIIENVNNMMNNKIQRQKEEEEKN
-478 KKVTDK
+478 KKMMEEMKKDEK
-484 NGKEVLYVDDANY
+484 NGQPQKVEVIKDYF
-497 PKLKNCI
+497 
-504 VTIESKGSQI
+504 S
-514 FLPKYPNQEQ
+514 
-524 ELISLGALNVWNET
+524 
-538 KNILNQ
+538 
-544 FGVPVE
+544 
-550 TEYETPS
+550 
-557 GGLHVVI
+557 
-564 ADISKIQDVNGM
+564 ADK
-576 EKALMVF
+576 
-583 DDDLPAGMTQL
+583 
-594 VHLNMDGKLILYS
+594 
-607 NVDTAGY
+607 

>member
-336 NTMRNLIGAQS
+336 NTMRNLIDRLLKVES
-347 WRQQGRNS
+347 
-355 FEYHHGGQFGNF
+355 
-367 ANGTAFM
+367 
-374 VHSKQEL
+374 
-381 DSIKQQIVSYCDA
+381 
-394 NNARAYITCN
+394 N
-404 PRSESAIKTHLANL
+404 PLSAL
-418 GKKFGKRLN
+418 GKKELEDLLN
-427 PWDQKFGFEHMAGQA
+427 QLRDLDMKSYFLLYLSKVKSKGLIESEKLFMDLKEIIFYILKLSEEAQDFETTQNCIILSQKLYME
-442 KPYGPNWTDRIR
+442 
-454 FFLDIDTKKNAY
+454 
-466 YLPSTKTNKIRL
+466 NKITKS
-478 KKVTDK
+478 KKYLVDYIRDYNWLNTIEFWESIIELMIQKEITKNEEINKNKDEKEQQSNAKNIVFSQVFSYSGNMVEFNIKKEDIIEMVEKFCREFEIDKSMLDVIVENVNNMMNNKIQRQKEEEEKNKKMMEEMKKDEK
-484 NGKEVLYVDDANY
+484 NGQPQKVEVIKDYF
-497 PKLKNCI
+497 
-504 VTIESKGSQI
+504 S
-514 FLPKYPNQEQ
+514 
-524 ELISLGALNVWNET
+524 
-538 KNILNQ
+538 
-544 FGVPVE
+544 
-550 TEYETPS
+550 
-557 GGLHVVI
+557 
-564 ADISKIQDVNGM
+564 ADK
-576 EKALMVF
+576 
-583 DDDLPAGMTQL
+583 
-594 VHLNMDGKLILYS
+594 
-607 NVDTAGY
+607 

>member
-198 RENETLL
+198 RENEILL

-307 DIKCE
+307 DIKYE

-336 NTMRNLIGAQS
+336 NTMRNLIDRLLKVES
-347 WRQQGRNS
+347 
-355 FEYHHGGQFGNF
+355 
-367 ANGTAFM
+367 
-374 VHSKQEL
+374 
-381 DSIKQQIVSYCDA
+381 
-394 NNARAYITCN
+394 N
-404 PRSESAIKTHLANL
+404 PLSAL
-418 GKKFGKRLN
+418 GKKELEDLLN
-427 PWDQKFGFEHMAGQA
+427 QLRDLDMKSYFLLYLSKVKSKGLIESEKLFMDLKEIIFYILKLSEEAQDFETTQNCIILSQKLYMEN
-442 KPYGPNWTDRIR
+442 KITK
-454 FFLDIDTKKNAY
+454 TKKYLVDYIRDYNWLNTIEFWESIIELMIQKEITKNEEINKNKDEKEQQSNAKNIVFSQVFSY
-466 YLPSTKTNKIRL
+466 SGNMVEFNIKKEDIIEMVEKFCREFEIDKSMLDVIVENVNNMMNNKIQRQKEEEEKN
-478 KKVTDK
+478 KKMMEEMKKDEK
-484 NGKEVLYVDDANY
+484 NGQPQKVEVIKDYF
-497 PKLKNCI
+497 
-504 VTIESKGSQI
+504 S
-514 FLPKYPNQEQ
+514 
-524 ELISLGALNVWNET
+524 
-538 KNILNQ
+538 
-544 FGVPVE
+544 
-550 TEYETPS
+550 
-557 GGLHVVI
+557 
-564 ADISKIQDVNGM
+564 ADK
-576 EKALMVF
+576 
-583 DDDLPAGMTQL
+583 
-594 VHLNMDGKLILYS
+594 
-607 NVDTAGY
+607 

>member
-53 SKNYSLSDDESSTWN
+53 SKNYLLSDDESSTWN

-336 NTMRNLIGAQS
+336 NTMRNLID
-347 WRQQGRNS
+347 RLLKV
-355 FEYHHGGQFGNF
+355 E
-367 ANGTAFM
+367 T
-374 VHSKQEL
+374 
-381 DSIKQQIVSYCDA
+381 
-394 NNARAYITCN
+394 N
-404 PRSESAIKTHLANL
+404 PLSAL
-418 GKKFGKRLN
+418 GKKELEDLLN
-427 PWDQKFGFEHMAGQA
+427 QLRDLDMKSYFLLYLSKVKSKGLIESEKLFMDLKEIIFYILKLSEEAQDFETTQNCIILSQKLYMEN
-442 KPYGPNWTDRIR
+442 KITK
-454 FFLDIDTKKNAY
+454 TKKYLVDYIRDYNWLNTIEFWESIIELMIQKEITKNEEINKNKDEKEQQSNAKNIVFSQVFSY
-466 YLPSTKTNKIRL
+466 SGNMVEFNIKKEDIIEMVEKFCREFEIDKSMLDVIVENVNNMMNNKIQRQKEEEEKN
-478 KKVTDK
+478 KKMMEEMKKDEK
-484 NGKEVLYVDDANY
+484 NGQPQKVEVIKDYF
-497 PKLKNCI
+497 
-504 VTIESKGSQI
+504 S
-514 FLPKYPNQEQ
+514 
-524 ELISLGALNVWNET
+524 
-538 KNILNQ
+538 
-544 FGVPVE
+544 
-550 TEYETPS
+550 
-557 GGLHVVI
+557 
-564 ADISKIQDVNGM
+564 ADK
-576 EKALMVF
+576 
-583 DDDLPAGMTQL
+583 
-594 VHLNMDGKLILYS
+594 
-607 NVDTAGY
+607 

>member
-198 RENETLL
+198 RENEILL

-336 NTMRNLIGAQS
+336 NTMRNLIDRLLKVES
-347 WRQQGRNS
+347 
-355 FEYHHGGQFGNF
+355 
-367 ANGTAFM
+367 
-374 VHSKQEL
+374 
-381 DSIKQQIVSYCDA
+381 
-394 NNARAYITCN
+394 N
-404 PRSESAIKTHLANL
+404 PLSAL
-418 GKKFGKRLN
+418 GKKELEDLLN
-427 PWDQKFGFEHMAGQA
+427 QLRDLDMKSYFLLYLSKVKSKGLIESEKLFMDLKEIIFYILKLSEEAQDFETTQNCIILSQKLYMEN
-442 KPYGPNWTDRIR
+442 KITK
-454 FFLDIDTKKNAY
+454 TKKYLVDYIRDYNWLNTIEFWESIIELMIQKEITKNEEINKNKDEKEQQSNAKNIVFSQVFSY
-466 YLPSTKTNKIRL
+466 SGNMVEFNIKKEDIIEMVEKFCREFEIDKSMLDVIVENVNNMMNNKIQRQKEEEEKN
-478 KKVTDK
+478 KKMMEEMKKDEK
-484 NGKEVLYVDDANY
+484 NGQPQKVEVIKDYF
-497 PKLKNCI
+497 
-504 VTIESKGSQI
+504 S
-514 FLPKYPNQEQ
+514 
-524 ELISLGALNVWNET
+524 
-538 KNILNQ
+538 
-544 FGVPVE
+544 
-550 TEYETPS
+550 
-557 GGLHVVI
+557 
-564 ADISKIQDVNGM
+564 ADK
-576 EKALMVF
+576 
-583 DDDLPAGMTQL
+583 
-594 VHLNMDGKLILYS
+594 
-607 NVDTAGY
+607 

>member
-336 NTMRNLIGAQS
+336 NTMRNLIDRLLKVES
-347 WRQQGRNS
+347 
-355 FEYHHGGQFGNF
+355 
-367 ANGTAFM
+367 
-374 VHSKQEL
+374 
-381 DSIKQQIVSYCDA
+381 
-394 NNARAYITCN
+394 N
-404 PRSESAIKTHLANL
+404 PLSAL
-418 GKKFGKRLN
+418 GKKELEDLLN
-427 PWDQKFGFEHMAGQA
+427 QLRDLDMKSYFLLYLSKVKSKGLIESEKLFMDLKEIIFYILKLSEEAQDFETTQNCIILSQKLYMEN
-442 KPYGPNWTDRIR
+442 KITK
-454 FFLDIDTKKNAY
+454 TKKYLVDYIRDYNWLNTIEFWESIIELMIQKEITKNEEINKNKDEKEQQSNAKNIVFSQVFSY
-466 YLPSTKTNKIRL
+466 SGNMVEFNIKKEDIIEMVEKFCREFEIDKSMLDVIVENVNNMMNYKVQRQKEEEEKNKKMMEEM
-478 KKVTDK
+478 KKDEK
-484 NGKEVLYVDDANY
+484 NGQPQKVEVIKDYF
-497 PKLKNCI
+497 
-504 VTIESKGSQI
+504 S
-514 FLPKYPNQEQ
+514 
-524 ELISLGALNVWNET
+524 
-538 KNILNQ
+538 
-544 FGVPVE
+544 
-550 TEYETPS
+550 
-557 GGLHVVI
+557 
-564 ADISKIQDVNGM
+564 ADK
-576 EKALMVF
+576 
-583 DDDLPAGMTQL
+583 
-594 VHLNMDGKLILYS
+594 
-607 NVDTAGY
+607 

>member
-336 NTMRNLIGAQS
+336 NTMRNLIDRLLKVES
-347 WRQQGRNS
+347 
-355 FEYHHGGQFGNF
+355 
-367 ANGTAFM
+367 
-374 VHSKQEL
+374 
-381 DSIKQQIVSYCDA
+381 
-394 NNARAYITCN
+394 N
-404 PRSESAIKTHLANL
+404 PLSAL
-418 GKKFGKRLN
+418 GKKELEDLLN
-427 PWDQKFGFEHMAGQA
+427 QLRDLDMKSYFLLYLSKVKSKGLIESEKLFMDLKEIIFYILKLSEEAQDFETTQNCIILSQKLYMEN
-442 KPYGPNWTDRIR
+442 KITK
-454 FFLDIDTKKNAY
+454 TKKYLVDYIRDYNWLNTIEFWESIIELMIQKEITKNEEINKNKDEKEQQSNAKNIVFSQVFSY
-466 YLPSTKTNKIRL
+466 SGNMVEFNIKKEDIIEMVEKFCREFEIDKSMLDVIVENVNNMMNNKIQRQKEEEEKN
-478 KKVTDK
+478 KKMMEEMKKDEK
-484 NGKEVLYVDDANY
+484 QKEKLYQNMM
-497 PKLKNCI
+497 
-504 VTIESKGSQI
+504 
-514 FLPKYPNQEQ
+514 
-524 ELISLGALNVWNET
+524 
-538 KNILNQ
+538 ILNKN
-544 FGVPVE
+544 
-550 TEYETPS
+550 
-557 GGLHVVI
+557 LLVVL
-564 ADISKIQDVNGM
+564 K
-576 EKALMVF
+576 
-583 DDDLPAGMTQL
+583 
-594 VHLNMDGKLILYS
+594 Y
-607 NVDTAGY
+607 

>member
-1 MSSLYEQ
+1 
-8 NLWNKIDFL
+8 
-17 HERYTRHHTYM
+17 
-28 SHFLDIMSRYHQA
+28 MSRYHQA

-193 DANKA
+193 DVNKA

-336 NTMRNLIGAQS
+336 NTMRNLIDRLLKVES
-347 WRQQGRNS
+347 
-355 FEYHHGGQFGNF
+355 
-367 ANGTAFM
+367 
-374 VHSKQEL
+374 
-381 DSIKQQIVSYCDA
+381 
-394 NNARAYITCN
+394 N
-404 PRSESAIKTHLANL
+404 PLSAL
-418 GKKFGKRLN
+418 GKKELEDLLN
-427 PWDQKFGFEHMAGQA
+427 QLRELDMKSYFLLYLSKVKSKGLIESEKLFMDLKEIIFYILKLSEEAQDFETTQNCIILSQKLYMEN
-442 KPYGPNWTDRIR
+442 KITK
-454 FFLDIDTKKNAY
+454 TKKYLVDYIRDYNWLNTIEFWESIIELMIQKEITKNEEINKNKDEKEQQSNAKNIVFSQVFSY
-466 YLPSTKTNKIRL
+466 SGNMVEFNIKKEDIIEMVEKFCREFEIDKSMLDVIVENVNNMMNNKIQRQKEEEEKN
-478 KKVTDK
+478 KKMMEEMKKDEK
-484 NGKEVLYVDDANY
+484 NGQPQKVEVIKDYF
-497 PKLKNCI
+497 
-504 VTIESKGSQI
+504 S
-514 FLPKYPNQEQ
+514 
-524 ELISLGALNVWNET
+524 
-538 KNILNQ
+538 
-544 FGVPVE
+544 
-550 TEYETPS
+550 
-557 GGLHVVI
+557 
-564 ADISKIQDVNGM
+564 ADK
-576 EKALMVF
+576 
-583 DDDLPAGMTQL
+583 
-594 VHLNMDGKLILYS
+594 
-607 NVDTAGY
+607 